1 MEWMETKVWLLE
13 FPTPTTKFVAL
24 ALARTAAPSGACFTT
39 QSAIARMTGLTR
51 QTVAKHLAD
60 LIKEGW
66 LVESKGRP
74 QGGGPRV
81 PRYWL
86 TLPAATLP
94 ENTIP
99 KNASH
104 FLPPEGLI
112 EEDQAEPSPYD
123 NIGIDLFNPPEE
135 EEGEAEEEL
144 EDELGLA

>member
-13 FPTPTTKFVAL
+13 FSTPTTKFVAL

-60 LIKEGW
+60 LIEEGC
-66 LVESKGRP
+66 LVELKGRP
-74 QGGGPRV
+74 QGGGRRV

-86 TLPAATLP
+86 ILPAVTLP
-94 ENTIP
+94 ETKIP
-99 KNASH
+99 NNASH

-112 EEDQAEPSPYD
+112 EEDQPERSPYD
-123 NIGIDLFNPPEE
+123 NLGIDLFNSE
-135 EEGEAEEEL
+135 EEGAEE
-144 EDELGLA
+144 DEMGLA